1 MFECT
6 IMWAQ
11 ICGRRHDRQGVR
23 GGNREA
29 RNLKPE
35 TGRRFSRVDMTDTE
49 FYQNNPKLE
58 TLKPGRFA
66 RVDMT
71 DKVFG
76 NMGVLQDLVGN
87 GEVERS
93 FMFVDAATCCPSPP
107 PPKVFPPHFPF
118 FFHRGEGAGRM
129 HLDPPSLPPSGRK
142 VGYEH
147 SFRRAEMSKHT
158 HTHTHTHIGGA
169 SVQEVCA
176 IWGMHGSWTRT
187 SYLGASQ
194 THRKTVF
201 RSGRIWSGGAQRTR
215 PSADAGAKAIP

>member
-58 TLKPGRFA
+58 TLQPGRFA

-93 FMFVDAATCCPSPP
+93 FMFVDAATCCASPP
-107 PPKVFPPHFPF
+107 PPEVF
-118 FFHRGEGAGRM
+118 FF
-129 HLDPPSLPPSGRK
+129 LFFSTFFPYPSGGRK
-142 VGYEH
+142 REGGTSTLPTARPEPP
-147 SFRRAEMSKHT
+147 FRPPDGREEMS
-158 HTHTHTHIGGA
+158 IP
-169 SVQEVCA
+169 
-176 IWGMHGSWTRT
+176 
-187 SYLGASQ
+187 
-194 THRKTVF
+194 
-201 RSGRIWSGGAQRTR
+201 SGGRR
-215 PSADAGAKAIP
+215 

>member
-1 MFECT
+1 MSFPHMFFIMFECT

-107 PPKVFPPHFPF
+107 PPKVFPPLSPF
-118 FFHRGEGAGRM
+118 FFTGGREREGCT
-129 HLDPPSLPPSGRK
+129 STLPPFRPPEGR
-142 VGYEH
+142 
-147 SFRRAEMSKHT
+147 SDMS
-158 HTHTHTHIGGA
+158 IP
-169 SVQEVCA
+169 
-176 IWGMHGSWTRT
+176 
-187 SYLGASQ
+187 
-194 THRKTVF
+194 
-201 RSGRIWSGGAQRTR
+201 SGGRR
-215 PSADAGAKAIP
+215 